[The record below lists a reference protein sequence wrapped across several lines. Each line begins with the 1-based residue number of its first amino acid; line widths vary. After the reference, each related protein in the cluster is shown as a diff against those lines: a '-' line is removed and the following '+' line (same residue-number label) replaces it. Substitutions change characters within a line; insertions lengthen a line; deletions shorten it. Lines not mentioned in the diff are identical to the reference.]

1 MKTFTVSIKYKDFP
15 KKVLKK
21 KCKNH
26 VGETGESK
34 KNYSKHNN
42 IVSNSIKIW

>member
-21 KCKNH
+21 NVKIMLGKR
-26 VGETGESK
+26 VRVK
-34 KNYSKHNN
+34 KITAN
-42 IVSNSIKIW
+42 IIILLVIV